1 MAMNIGGGYPM
12 MNGMTGM
19 GMGMGTGGTQNIP
32 KYFEAKYGCEDC
44 FRKEPY
50 WKEFPKPVTPEPN
63 LNPSWFKRFSNNI
76 LGG

>member
-12 MNGMTGM
+12 MNNMSGM
-19 GMGMGTGGTQNIP
+19 GMGGTQNIP
-32 KYFEAKYGCEDC
+32 QYFEAKYGCEDC

-63 LNPSWFKRFSNNI
+63 LNPSWFRRTVNNI